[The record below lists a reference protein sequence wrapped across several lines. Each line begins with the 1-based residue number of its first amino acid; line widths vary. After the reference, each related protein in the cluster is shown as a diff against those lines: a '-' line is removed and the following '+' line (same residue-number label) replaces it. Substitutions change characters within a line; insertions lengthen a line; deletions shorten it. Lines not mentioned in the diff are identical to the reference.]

1 LAAKKKTKDTQRQWR
16 RVDLH
21 LHTPA
26 SSDFQEPSVSYLD
39 LLQKA
44 EMRGLDVIAF
54 TDHNSI
60 AGYAAMLDEVE
71 QLELLERLNRLRPEE
86 KKRLDEYRRVRQK
99 VLVLPAFEFT
109 ATFGFHILAIFPES
123 RPVREIEHILLSL
136 NIPSDKLDGG
146 SGEVGATV
154 DVLTAY
160 RVIDQAGGL
169 AIAAH
174 ANSTHGVATIG
185 ALSGQTKIA
194 YTQDEHLHALEVTD
208 LESKSRRATAAFFNG
223 SKPEYPRRM
232 HCIQGSDS
240 HRLARDLKNS
250 KNLGVG
256 DRVTEVLLPQVSF
269 AALKELFL
277 SKDFARSRP
286 YRPTQAPFDHVHAAR
301 EEGESIVQSFHE
313 GYTQRGGKLY
323 AIIADVCAFANT
335 NGGTIY
341 VGLPKDPAKRASGV
355 DNPTR
360 AVETIRSYIPQTLTP
375 NVEVVVD
382 TQETE
387 GVKVVRIIVPRGDDP
402 PYAIDDNKIYVRDE
416 AETNLAV
423 RDEIVQLVKRSLGAL
438 DVTPTG
444 EPTLS
449 AEGDSAPPQADL
461 AESPAGQDSPPRT
474 GVEVV
479 ASEDRG
485 GTRYHTMRDLRN
497 GSIVQNVT
505 RKSAR
510 KLWHYAITQH
520 ESQSLDAAHITW
532 RGDLGMLESSKRAGK
547 VRYDLAQRLPE
558 GRVRVYYG
566 VTEDG
571 IHGEWKKV
579 VGLEE

>member
-1 LAAKKKTKDTQRQWR
+1 M
-16 RVDLH
+16 
-21 LHTPA
+21 
-26 SSDFQEPSVSYLD
+26 S
-39 LLQKA
+39 
-44 EMRGLDVIAF
+44 
-54 TDHNSI
+54 
-60 AGYAAMLDEVE
+60 
-71 QLELLERLNRLRPEE
+71 
-86 KKRLDEYRRVRQK
+86 
-99 VLVLPAFEFT
+99 
-109 ATFGFHILAIFPES
+109 
-123 RPVREIEHILLSL
+123 VREIEYILLKL
-136 NIPSDKLDGG
+136 NVPANKLDGG
-146 SGEVGATV
+146 SSEVGATS

-160 RVIDQAGGL
+160 RVIDEAGGL
-169 AIAAH
+169 VIAAH

-208 LESKSRRATAAFFNG
+208 LENKGRRATAAFFNG

-240 HRLARDLKNS
+240 HRLVRDVKNP

-256 DRVTEVLLPQVSF
+256 ERVTEVLLPQVSF

-286 YRPTQAPFDHVHAAR
+286 YRPAQAPFDHIRAAR
-301 EEGESIVQSFHE
+301 EEGPNIVQAFHE
-313 GYTQRGGKLY
+313 GYSQRGGRLY
-323 AIIADVCAFANT
+323 AIVADVCAFANT

-341 VGLPKDPAKRASGV
+341 VGLPNDPKKRPV
-355 DNPTR
+355 NIDNPSK
-360 AVETIRSYIPQTLTP
+360 AVETLQSTIQRMITP
-375 NVEVVVD
+375 RLDVGVD

-387 GVKVVRIIVPRGDDP
+387 GAKIVRIIVPHGDDA
-402 PYAIDDNKIYVRDE
+402 PYAIEDNKVYVRDE

-423 RDEIVQLVKRSLGAL
+423 RDEIVQLVRRSLTAQTP
-438 DVTPTG
+438 VTVSKV
-444 EPTLS
+444 EQI
-449 AEGDSAPPQADL
+449 ESAPAKEP
-461 AESPAGQDSPPRT
+461 SPNGSTSEVEPPRT
-474 GVEVV
+474 GVEIV
-479 ASEDRG
+479 ATEERDG
-485 GTRYHTMRDLRN
+485 IKYHTMRDLRN

-520 ESQSLDAAHITW
+520 ESQPLEKAQITW
-532 RGDLGMLESSKRAGK
+532 RGDLGALESSKRAGK
-547 VRYDLAQRLPE
+547 VRYDLVQRLPH
-558 GRVRVYYG
+558 GGLRVYYG